1 MKSDVS
7 SDVVVEYHNIS
18 KKTDSSVKHKVSDE
32 IVDNT
37 DTHAKNDSQQT
48 EQNTDSQQTVATV
61 ATVAQTYP
69 QTGVVNTAG
78 VGMTLSSASVLA
90 MLVTLRIMMKK
101 WGEVFG

>member
-48 EQNTDSQQTVATV
+48 EQNIDSQQTV

>member
-61 ATVAQTYP
+61 AQTYP

-78 VGMTLSSASVLA
+78 VGMTLASASVLA

>member
-48 EQNTDSQQTVATV
+48 V

-90 MLVTLRIMMKK
+90 MLVTLVTLRIMMKK

>member
-61 ATVAQTYP
+61 AQTYP

>member
-61 ATVAQTYP
+61 AQTYP

-78 VGMTLSSASVLA
+78 VGMTLSSASMLA

>member
-61 ATVAQTYP
+61 AQTYP
-69 QTGVVNTAG
+69 QTGVVNMAG

>member
-48 EQNTDSQQTVATV
+48 EQNTDSQQTVAT
-61 ATVAQTYP
+61 AAQTYP

>member
-37 DTHAKNDSQQT
+37 DTHAKNDNQQT
-48 EQNTDSQQTVATV
+48 EQNTDSQQTV

-78 VGMTLSSASVLA
+78 MGMTLSSASVLA

>member
-61 ATVAQTYP
+61 AQTYP

-78 VGMTLSSASVLA
+78 VGMTLSAASVLA

>member
-18 KKTDSSVKHKVSDE
+18 KKTDNSVKHKVSDE

-48 EQNTDSQQTVATV
+48 EQNTDSQQTV

>member
-48 EQNTDSQQTVATV
+48 EQNTFRQ
-61 ATVAQTYP
+61 
-69 QTGVVNTAG
+69 
-78 VGMTLSSASVLA
+78 
-90 MLVTLRIMMKK
+90 LRPADL
-101 WGEVFG
+101 

>member
-61 ATVAQTYP
+61 AQTYP
-69 QTGVVNTAG
+69 QTGFVNTAG

>member
-1 MKSDVS
+1 MWLL
-7 SDVVVEYHNIS
+7 NITIYQ

-61 ATVAQTYP
+61 AQTYP

-78 VGMTLSSASVLA
+78 VGMTLSSASGLA

>member
-7 SDVVVEYHNIS
+7 SDVVVEYHNS

-48 EQNTDSQQTVATV
+48 EQNTDKQTV

-78 VGMTLSSASVLA
+78 GGMTLSSASVLA

>member
-37 DTHAKNDSQQT
+37 DTHAKNDNQQT
-48 EQNTDSQQTVATV
+48 EQNTDSQQTV

-78 VGMTLSSASVLA
+78 VGMILSSASVLA

>member
-32 IVDNT
+32 IVNNT

-48 EQNTDSQQTVATV
+48 EQNTDSQQTV

>member
-18 KKTDSSVKHKVSDE
+18 KKTDSSVKRNVSDE

-37 DTHAKNDSQQT
+37 DTHAKKDSQQT
-48 EQNTDSQQTVATV
+48 EQNTDSQQTV

>member
-37 DTHAKNDSQQT
+37 DTHAKNDSQQ
-48 EQNTDSQQTVATV
+48 TV

>member
-7 SDVVVEYHNIS
+7 SDVVVEYHNTS

-32 IVDNT
+32 IIDST
-37 DTHAKNDSQQT
+37 DTQTKNDSQQT
-48 EQNTDSQQTVATV
+48 EQNTDSQQTMAI
-61 ATVAQTYP
+61 VAQTYP
-69 QTGVVNTAG
+69 QTGVVNMAG

>member
-7 SDVVVEYHNIS
+7 SDVIVEYHNIS

-61 ATVAQTYP
+61 AQAYP

>member
-7 SDVVVEYHNIS
+7 SDVVVEYHNTS
-18 KKTDSSVKHKVSDE
+18 KKTDSFVKHKVSDE
-32 IVDNT
+32 IIDNT
-37 DTHAKNDSQQT
+37 DTHAKKDSQQT
-48 EQNTDSQQTVATV
+48 EQNTDSQQTV

>member
-37 DTHAKNDSQQT
+37 DAHAKNDSQQT
-48 EQNTDSQQTVATV
+48 EQNTDSQQTV

>member
-1 MKSDVS
+1 MRSDVS

-61 ATVAQTYP
+61 AQTYP

>member
-61 ATVAQTYP
+61 AQTYP

-90 MLVTLRIMMKK
+90 ILVTLRIMMKK

>member
-48 EQNTDSQQTVATV
+48 VE
-61 ATVAQTYP
+61 TVAQTYP